1 MTRALATVVL
11 VLACVACGGSEEP
24 VKAVTTVATPEL
36 LDEGAFRVCTGA
48 RTDVLERELAREIAS
63 RLALDLVFDDGG
75 RPVDAVADARCDAAF
90 DRVRVT
96 DAIQAHISIIPYV
109 EIDLGARGH
118 LRYGIVL
125 PKGRDSLYFGVR
137 GALSSL
143 NEDGTTRR
151 LFDEAG
157 LRNAHILGMA

>member
-1 MTRALATVVL
+1 MTRALSVVVL
-11 VLACVACGGSEEP
+11 VLACVACGGSKEP
-24 VKAVTTVATPEL
+24 EPAVTTVATPEL
-36 LDEGAFRVCTGA
+36 VDEGAFRVCTGA
-48 RTDVLERELAREIAS
+48 RTDELERELAREIGS
-63 RLALDLVFDDGG
+63 RLALDLTIVDDGD
-75 RPVDAVADARCDAAF
+75 PVDAVVAERCDAAL

-96 DAIQAHISIIPYV
+96 DAIQARISIIPYV
-109 EIDLGARGH
+109 EIDLAARGH
-118 LRYGIVL
+118 VRYGIVL

-157 LRNAHILGMA
+157 LRDAHILGMA